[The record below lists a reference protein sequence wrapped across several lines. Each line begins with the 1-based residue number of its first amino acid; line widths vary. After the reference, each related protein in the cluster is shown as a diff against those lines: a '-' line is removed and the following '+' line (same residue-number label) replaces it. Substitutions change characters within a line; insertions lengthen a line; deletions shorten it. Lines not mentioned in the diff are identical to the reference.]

1 MTSPIK
7 VAVVDDHPLFR
18 EGVANTI
25 QRSGT
30 VQLVAEGETAEDA
43 IQIAKAHLPDILLL
57 DVSLPGGGVEAARVI
72 AKACPAVKVVML
84 TVSESEEHVQQA
96 MAAGVHGY
104 LLKGTSGAELINT
117 LRAVARGEYYV
128 TPTFAARILAH
139 SRRPQ
144 KPPVREQPD
153 TDLTKREEQILGR
166 VADGL
171 TNKEIAGALHISEKT
186 VKHYMTNILQ
196 KLQVRNRVEAAM
208 HYRKR
213 TQGK

>member
-1 MTSPIK
+1 MTAPIK

-30 VQLVAEGETAEDA
+30 VELVAEGETAEDA
-43 IQIAKAHLPDILLL
+43 IEIAKAKSPDIMLL
-57 DVSLPGGGVEAARVI
+57 DVSLPGGGVEAARAI
-72 AKACPAVKVVML
+72 TSTCPVVKVVML

-104 LLKGTSGAELINT
+104 ILKGTSGPELIST

-144 KPPVREQPD
+144 KPPQ
-153 TDLTKREEQILGR
+153 
-166 VADGL
+166 
-171 TNKEIAGALHISEKT
+171 KT
-186 VKHYMTNILQ
+186 
-196 KLQVRNRVEAAM
+196 
-208 HYRKR
+208 R
-213 TQGK
+213 TTAT

>member
-1 MTSPIK
+1 MTAPIK

-43 IQIAKAHLPDILLL
+43 IEIAKAKSPDIMLL
-57 DVSLPGGGVEAARVI
+57 DVSLPGGGVEAARAI
-72 AKACPAVKVVML
+72 TSTCPVVKVVML
-84 TVSESEEHVQQA
+84 TVSESGEHVQQA

-104 LLKGTSGAELINT
+104 ILKGTSGPELIST

-144 KPPVREQPD
+144 KPPQKDEND
-153 TDLTKREEQILGR
+153 SDLTKREEQILNR
-166 VADGL
+166 VADGM

-213 TQGK
+213 AQGK

>member
-1 MTSPIK
+1 MTSPIT

-25 QRSGT
+25 QRSGA
-30 VQLVAEGETAEDA
+30 VRLVAEGETAEDA
-43 IQIAKAHLPDILLL
+43 IQIAMAKLPDIMLL
-57 DVSLPGGGVEAARVI
+57 DVSLPGGGVEAARAI
-72 AKACPAVKVVML
+72 AKACPLVKVVML

-104 LLKGTSGAELINT
+104 LLKGTSGPELINT

-139 SRRPQ
+139 GRRPQ
-144 KPPVREQPD
+144 KPPPQD
-153 TDLTKREEQILGR
+153 DGNSDLTKREEQILDR
-166 VADGL
+166 VADGM
-171 TNKEIAGALHISEKT
+171 TNKEIAGALRISEKT

-208 HYRKR
+208 HHRKR
-213 TQGK
+213 MQGK

>member
-1 MTSPIK
+1 MTAPIK

-30 VQLVAEGETAEDA
+30 IQLVAEGETAEDA
-43 IQIAKAHLPDILLL
+43 IEIAKVKSPDIMLL
-57 DVSLPGGGVEAARVI
+57 DVSLPGGGVEAARAITSV
-72 AKACPAVKVVML
+72 CPIVKVVML

-104 LLKGTSGAELINT
+104 LLKGTSGPELINT

-144 KPPVREQPD
+144 RPPQKDESD
-153 TDLTKREEQILGR
+153 TDLTKREEQILNR
-166 VADGL
+166 VADGM
-171 TNKEIAGALHISEKT
+171 TNKEIAGALRISEKT

-213 TQGK
+213 AQGK